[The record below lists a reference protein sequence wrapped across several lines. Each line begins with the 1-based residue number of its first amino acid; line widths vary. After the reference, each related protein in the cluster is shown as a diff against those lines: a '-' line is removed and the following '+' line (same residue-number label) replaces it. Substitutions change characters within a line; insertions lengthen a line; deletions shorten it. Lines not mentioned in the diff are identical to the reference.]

1 MGQQSL
7 PLNAKKSAIAIF
19 TTLNNNGFMKTFDDL
34 EVRRP
39 GLAQA
44 YLALLGAQPGRPLAL
59 FAPRRV
65 GKTFF
70 LDHDLAPQA
79 QKTGMLP
86 VYADLWLHKTAP
98 LEAVNHALE
107 EALDD
112 ARVPASA
119 IGKLARTPVKK
130 IGVLGAS
137 IELGEEPQRRS
148 LPEPAALRLDALVT
162 RLAGQHQGQ
171 VLLMLD
177 EVQTLGE
184 APDGVS
190 LIASLRAVLHKRRA
204 EVCAVFTGS
213 SQEGLSRLMN
223 TAGAPMYQFAQIID
237 FPFLGDEF
245 LQMLAEHFG
254 TVHPGKTLQ
263 MDGLRS
269 GFEKIGYKPALMR
282 DVVRAM
288 SAEGLTD
295 VQRGIG
301 NYMASDH
308 QVAIW
313 RALLNSVDAFDQG
326 VLAVLARGQAPLSQS
341 TLQVLAA
348 IPGSKPT
355 ISKVRS
361 SIEKLKRSGLLSKN
375 ACGTTIDDPLFAE
388 FLRQPGARDAP

>member
-1 MGQQSL
+1 
-7 PLNAKKSAIAIF
+7 
-19 TTLNNNGFMKTFDDL
+19 MKTFDDL

-79 QKTGMLP
+79 HKAGMLP

-112 ARVPASA
+112 MRVPASS
-119 IGKLARTPVKK
+119 IGKLAKTPVKNL
-130 IGVLGAS
+130 GVLGAS
-137 IELGEEPQRRS
+137 IELGDEPQRRA
-148 LPEPAALRLDALVT
+148 LPEQSALRLDALVT
-162 RLAGQHQGQ
+162 RLAGQHKGQ

-190 LIASLRAVLHKRRA
+190 LIASLRAVLHKRR
-204 EVCAVFTGS
+204 EQVCAVFTGS

-245 LQMLAEHFG
+245 LHMLAAHFG
-254 TVHPGKTLQ
+254 MVHPGKMLA

-282 DVVRAM
+282 DVVKAM

-295 VQRGIG
+295 VQRGID
-301 NYMASDH
+301 NFMASDH
-308 QVAIW
+308 PVAVW

-326 VLAVLARGQAPLSQS
+326 VLAVLARGHAPLSQS
-341 TLQVLAA
+341 TLQALAA
-348 IPGSKPT
+348 IPGAKPT
-355 ISKVRS
+355 ISRVRS

-375 ACGTTIDDPLFAE
+375 AGGTAIDDPLFAE
-388 FLRQPGARDAP
+388 YLRQRDTL

>member
-1 MGQQSL
+1 
-7 PLNAKKSAIAIF
+7 
-19 TTLNNNGFMKTFDDL
+19 MKTFDEI

-39 GLAQA
+39 DLSPS

-70 LDHDLAPQA
+70 LDHDLAPEA
-79 QKTGMLP
+79 EEAGLLP
-86 VYADLWLHKTAP
+86 VYADLWLHKAAP

-112 ARVPASA
+112 LLVPTSN
-119 IGKLARTPVKK
+119 IGKVAKTQVKK
-130 IGVLGAS
+130 VGVFGAS
-137 IELGEEPQRRS
+137 VDLGDEPHRRV
-148 LPEPAALRLDALVT
+148 LPESPALRLDSLVT
-162 RLAGQHQGQ
+162 RLAEQHKGQ
-171 VLLMLD
+171 VKLMLD
-177 EVQTLGE
+177 EVQTLGD

-190 LIASLRAVLHKRRA
+190 MIAALRAVLHKRRK

-213 SQEGLSRLMN
+213 SQEGLARLMN

-245 LQMLAEHFG
+245 LRLLAEHFRK
-254 TVHPGKTLQ
+254 VHPGKKL
-263 MDGLRS
+263 GLDELRE
-269 GFEKIGYKPALMR
+269 GFQKIGFKPALMR
-282 DVVRAM
+282 DVVKAM
-288 SAEGLTD
+288 SAEGVTN
-295 VQRGIG
+295 VKCGVE

-313 RALLNSVDAFDQG
+313 MALLNSVNAFDQG
-326 VLAVLARGQAPLSQS
+326 VLAVVASGQPPLSRA
-341 TLQVLAA
+341 TLKVLEV

-361 SIEKLKRSGLLSKN
+361 SIEKLKRNGILSKS
-375 ACGTTIDDPLFAE
+375 AVGTAIDDPLFAE
-388 FLRQPGARDAP
+388 FLLSRGANKA

>member
-1 MGQQSL
+1 MR
-7 PLNAKKSAIAIF
+7 
-19 TTLNNNGFMKTFDDL
+19 NNGAMKTFD
-34 EVRRP
+34 EIQVRRP
-39 GLAQA
+39 GIAQG

-70 LDHDLAPQA
+70 LDHDLAPEAKQA
-79 QKTGMLP
+79 GMLP
-86 VYADLWLHKTAP
+86 VYADLWLHKSAP

-112 ARVPASA
+112 LLVPTST
-119 IGKLARTPVKK
+119 IGKVAKTQVKK

-137 IELGEEPQRRS
+137 ADLGDAPQRRT
-148 LPEPAALRLDALVT
+148 LPESSALRLDALVT
-162 RLAGQHQGQ
+162 RLARQHKGQ

-184 APDGVS
+184 VPDGVS
-190 LIASLRAVLHKRRA
+190 MIATLRAVLHKRR
-204 EVCAVFTGS
+204 ENVCAVFTGS
-213 SQEGLSRLMN
+213 SQEGLARLMN

-245 LQMLAEHFG
+245 LRLLAEHFRK
-254 TVHPGKTLQ
+254 VHPGKKLELGELR
-263 MDGLRS
+263 DGFRQI
-269 GFEKIGYKPALMR
+269 GFKPALMR
-282 DVVRAM
+282 DVVKAM
-288 SAEGLTD
+288 SAEGVAD
-295 VQRGIG
+295 VKRGVE
-301 NYMASDH
+301 NYMTSDH

-326 VLAVLARGQAPLSQS
+326 VLLALANGQAPLSQA
-341 TLQVLAA
+341 TLKSLAA

-375 ACGTTIDDPLFAE
+375 ALGTTIDDPLFAE
-388 FLRQPGARDAP
+388 FLLKCATRDLP